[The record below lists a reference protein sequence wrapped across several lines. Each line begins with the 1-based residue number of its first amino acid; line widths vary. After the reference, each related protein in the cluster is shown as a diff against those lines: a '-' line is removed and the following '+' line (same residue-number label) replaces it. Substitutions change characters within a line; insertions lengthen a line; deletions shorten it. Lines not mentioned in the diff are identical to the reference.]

1 MSRDAPAS
9 ARPWNSTFRCRVQSA
24 WENQPVGKQLL
35 MALFPDPRV
44 FVDAAATAEDAHCY
58 SLAQASLTAA
68 TGSESMQVD
77 RRLAALLSEYL
88 AGDGTA
94 LARVV
99 SGAPSVDVHR
109 HLVRVLAS
117 FTAAQASGADALAL
131 TLFAIPVVLVAGVQ
145 GDASARALLSG
156 VIPDARGLADILRE
170 HGALGG
176 NRTTVLAEALASAD
190 AIDLARLP
198 DLRMR
203 ARLPASG
210 AVAVSPLALTPSPL
224 AVAGGVEAAHLRFV
238 VGTALAAPGV
248 DLLGEPTVGRWGMPF
263 AQALSKQLSA
273 PGVSLLAIPRPAQ
286 ALVTAGAVGRAA
298 QRDVS
303 AQLFASNA
311 IRRLRAS
318 FGEPVAVISAHRVG
332 SAGGEV
338 RLSLSTPFDPREAE
352 GLRCPLYPFDR
363 PSDVVT
369 MLTDLLHDCRVADI
383 RVLAGVHPDREPKTG
398 LPLLF
403 KPETIPATLATP
415 LH

>member
-1 MSRDAPAS
+1 
-9 ARPWNSTFRCRVQSA
+9 
-24 WENQPVGKQLL
+24 

-44 FVDAAATAEDAHCY
+44 FVDAAATAEDARCY
-58 SLAQASLTAA
+58 SLARASLTAA
-68 TGSESMQVD
+68 TGSESMRLD
-77 RRLAALLSEYL
+77 RDLAALLSAYL
-88 AGDGTA
+88 ASDGTA

-109 HLVRVLAS
+109 HLLRMLANL
-117 FTAAQASGADALAL
+117 TGAQASGCDALAL
-131 TLFAIPVVLVAGVQ
+131 TLFAIPVVLVAGIQ
-145 GDASARALLSG
+145 GDANGRALLSG
-156 VIPDARGLADILRE
+156 VMPDARCLADILRQ

-176 NRTTVLAEALASAD
+176 NRTTVLAETLASAD
-190 AIDLARLP
+190 AIDLSHLP
-198 DLRMR
+198 DLR
-203 ARLPASG
+203 ACAQIPAPGADVVGTIALP
-210 AVAVSPLALTPSPL
+210 PSPL
-224 AVAGGVEAAHLRFV
+224 AIPGGVEAAHLRFV

-248 DLLGEPTVGRWGMPF
+248 DLLGEATVGRWGMPF
-263 AQALSKQLSA
+263 AQALSNQLSA

-286 ALVTAGAVGRAA
+286 SLVTAGAVGRAA

-332 SAGGEV
+332 VAGGEV

-352 GLRCPLYPFDR
+352 GLRCPLYPSDR
-363 PSDVVT
+363 PADVVT
-369 MLTDLLHDCRVADI
+369 MLTELLHDCRVTDI
-383 RVLAGVHPDREPKTG
+383 RVVAGVHPDREPTTG

-403 KPETIPATLATP
+403 KPETIPATLATS